1 MKRVLVAVCVLA
13 LVLVASAAFA
23 GMGALDGKTF
33 SIKMK
38 DPTGKEDPDDIVFA
52 NGTFDSIACHEY
64 GFGTGPYTTEMK
76 GTNVM
81 FKATTTSE
89 KAGTFDWTG
98 TVHPDGKIDGTA
110 TMKGKDGKTTV
121 YNIMGSMKK

>member
-1 MKRVLVAVCVLA
+1 MTRVMSVALVFAFVLVG
-13 LVLVASAAFA
+13 SAAFA
-23 GMGALDGKTF
+23 GMGALDGKTY

-38 DPTGKEDPDDIVFA
+38 DPTGKEDPDDIIFA

-76 GTNVM
+76 GANVT

-98 TVHPDGKIDGTA
+98 TVHPDGKIEGTA

-121 YNIMGSMKK
+121 FTIMGSLKK